1 MYGLEKVYGEWCV
14 FEVAE
19 WLFDPLL
26 HFTNYQAASNEA
38 YLRNCRGD

>member
-19 WLFDPLL
+19 RLFNPLL
-26 HFTNYQAASNEA
+26 HFTNYQAACNEA
-38 YLRNCRGD
+38 DRRNSLGE